1 MSNVRQLF
9 PRAIYDTKK
18 CMIVHLGL
26 YVDDEDIWRVYL
38 GWPTPSEITAAKE
51 RGLRAIPVTVQ
62 YDPPR

>member
-1 MSNVRQLF
+1 MARDLF

-26 YVDDEDIWRVYL
+26 YADDADIWTVYL
-38 GWPTPSEITAAKE
+38 GWPTQSEIDDAKS